1 MEERANKISM
11 TLSKM
16 WFEND
21 FDRRSD
27 IGKKENLD
35 NPREN
40 EKKFLKRNREN
51 PKIVGNIKGK
61 TVENNII
68 ENIRKDENKKN
79 IKEKNNI
86 LPIHIAVQITYNNLG
101 TILNFILENS
111 NITLDKIEVVID
123 KKTNFI
129 IKIEFWQYG
138 FQKNELSE
146 SDFLVLQPDKWFKK
160 YEYFE
165 FLNNFTEFTE

>member
-1 MEERANKISM
+1 MFEVIGKENFEKNLIKKLKEIKISKL
-11 TLSKM
+11 T
-16 WFEND
+16 NN
-21 FDRRSD
+21 
-27 IGKKENLD
+27 KKAEILKKYINPINL
-35 NPREN
+35 
-40 EKKFLKRNREN
+40 KKFYR
-51 PKIVGNIKGK
+51 IKTISK
-61 TVENNII
+61 KKNL
-68 ENIRKDENKKN
+68 KN